1 MDLHLADRVYVIT
14 GGSRGLG
21 LATAR
26 ALLQDGA
33 RVVLAARD
41 DEALRAAAQ
50 EWGPDQ
56 VVTVA
61 ADNADPATPGR
72 LVAAARDTWGR
83 LDGALISVGGPAAGG
98 STQAS
103 DEQWRAAF
111 ESVFL
116 GSVRL
121 AREIGAE
128 LGEGGSLAF
137 VLSTSVRAPVSG
149 LGISNGLRPG
159 LAMVAKEM
167 ADEFGPRGVRV
178 NTLLPGRLDTDRV
191 RSLDEQSGDAEAARQ
206 RWTSTIPLGRYG
218 RPDEFGA
225 VAAFVLSPAASFLSG
240 VALPVDGG
248 LLRAL

>member
-1 MDLHLADRVYVIT
+1 MDLHLADRVFIVT

-26 ALLQDGA
+26 ALLQEGA

-41 DEALRAAAQ
+41 GEALRAAAQ

-61 ADNADPATPGR
+61 ADNADLDTPAR
-72 LVAAARDTWGR
+72 LVAAARETWGR
-83 LDGALISVGGPAAGG
+83 LDGALISVGGPATG
-98 STQAS
+98 SSTEAT
-103 DEQWRAAF
+103 DEQWRTAF

-178 NTLLPGRLDTDRV
+178 NTLLPGRIDTDRV
-191 RSLDEQSGDAEAARQ
+191 RSLDAVSGDADATRERWNQ
-206 RWTSTIPLGRYG
+206 RIPLGRYG
-218 RPDEFGA
+218 RPEEFGA
-225 VAAFVLSPAASFLSG
+225 VAAFVLSPGASFLNG

-248 LLRAL
+248 ILRSL